1 MATRDMRL
9 DRLYQNR
16 TKDVASLRTWDID
29 GMTLLTKVLAV
40 KLRLESE
47 GWSDRVFK
55 PIIRALLNNLS
66 RYSSRTSTTL

>member
-47 GWSDRVFK
+47 GW
-55 PIIRALLNNLS
+55 
-66 RYSSRTSTTL
+66 